1 MARSDIMRGS
11 LALILVFAF
20 CAVQWALFSIK
31 VPPENKETLT
41 YAMGQLSGMV
51 TTALAFY
58 FATTQG
64 SEQKTHMLA
73 DHREQK
79 VAEGPAAVDATLN
92 KEPEQ

>member
-1 MARSDIMRGS
+1 MARSDVMRGS

-20 CAVQWALFSIK
+20 CAVQVALFAFQ
-31 VPPENKETLT
+31 VPTENKETLT

-64 SEQKTHMLA
+64 SEQKTHMLV
-73 DHREQK
+73 DRRE
-79 VAEGPAAVDATLN
+79 PDASASANLD